1 MSQPARLRPLA
12 VARPARAAGAAPA
25 WTVHAALLSAAVLLG
40 ACTHTPPD
48 GPATSALPTPSAAG
62 PGISAPPARTKQE
75 GVPPGIVSVTYADPQ
90 RMSDARQ
97 SPRESERARRA
108 WLDALSLYLADRAA
122 PLLAPDQR
130 LDVRLADVQRA
141 GAFEPGRGGAAA
153 DVRIVRDIYPPRI
166 DLDFTLRTDQG
177 RVLKQGRRQLRDA
190 MFMAR
195 SASSASDPLRYEK
208 GLIDDWLATEFGRR
222 PD

>member
-1 MSQPARLRPLA
+1 MSQPARGLRPLA
-12 VARPARAAGAAPA
+12 VAASASPA
-25 WTVHAALLSAAVLLG
+25 WPVRAALLAAAVLLG
-40 ACTHTPPD
+40 ACTHTPPS
-48 GPATSALPTPSAAG
+48 GPATSALPTPSAGG
-62 PGISAPPARTKQE
+62 PGVAPSPTRTKQE

-130 LDVRLADVQRA
+130 LDVRLTDIQRA
-141 GAFEPGRGGAAA
+141 GAFEPGRGGNAA

-177 RVLKQGRRQLRDA
+177 RVLRQGRRQLRDA

-195 SASSASDPLRYEK
+195 GTPSAQDPLRYEK
-208 GLIDDWLATEFGRR
+208 GLIDDWLTTELGRR